1 MLINSAMNEGLAGM
15 QQSQKKMLQA
25 AQDIAR
31 AGLPTD
37 STVPNPTATGA
48 APRTNAGTAANDLT
62 AANTVEAVGADV
74 RSASAYNARQGDV
87 VTPLIEQSRQ
97 QLIFDASANVV
108 SAANQTLGRLIDDLS

>member
-37 STVPNPTATGA
+37 ATVPNPTATGA

-74 RSASAYNARQGDV
+74 RSASSYNARQGDV